1 MFTELL
7 TWIFLN
13 ILSDNPKNV
22 TAEKIRT
29 AFSKLM
35 ENVESVVTSAGTGLY
50 KGNIEPTSNVP
61 GDPNANIFLIATP
74 GTYISFKKQDGS
86 AIVLAENSFGFI
98 FRTNNGFV
106 LNSVIIPQPNMTAVN
121 EAIQR
126 MDDFIRDF
134 TVTTVSEITENT
146 TNPINSD
153 AVLNFVDNDF
163 WNREIKKNVKEVE
176 RTATNGYYNNQGLL
190 IKDTNGVPFLVELN
204 NGDYNK
210 IKVSG
215 VGLYA
220 VGNTT
225 LSSIFTLN
233 SSGIK
238 TELKPYTATPEVMNG
253 VEFEIPNDAVKLFYN
268 AVRKGATTQVTIEP
282 QLFLLSNDY
291 LVRNSKAKQI
301 DEILGPLYDLKTLQE
316 TSVISDNTPSLLGF
330 YNQNKIFTSENSV
343 VRGFIYEI
351 PSNAELVKLKGYGFF
366 SGGEGTLYG
375 VKNDNSI
382 VELEPRFKVNTLID
396 KNFELTGFKEIFGTM
411 MLVNGVVPKV
421 TFLSLDVSE
430 KETANDKKLEQYIKQ
445 IAGENSGVKIGNSL
459 IVGKPNTAIE
469 IDFVTN
475 EILPT
480 AKPTIINGEVSIK
493 IDDVLIKKYATL
505 GVQGTST
512 AIYPKKNWSLAL
524 FNNEA
529 KSSAFEMSIDG
540 LPFHDEFVFKAD
552 WVDATNMRNLL
563 CNRLWEQIIQSRKGF
578 PKREFNEYIYNAS
591 DATFENRFP
600 TRALGHVQGFPC
612 IFKVNGEFYGVGC
625 FNIGKK
631 RQNYNLKKSNKK
643 HIQLEDGSDGQ
654 RNLITWKANDWN
666 VRNPSMTG
674 YVEEGEIPDAI
685 VKASVDRL
693 FAYHGSG
700 QTNMIANFEQYYTKK
715 NIFDKII
722 FSQAIY
728 DLDGV
733 AKNYMLT
740 TWDGLIWHHL
750 PYDMDSVFGLNF
762 NGLNYLP
769 TTKDVFTH
777 YESVGG
783 EEQAAFLSGRN
794 FYRAILTG
802 YKSEI
807 NARYKEL
814 RDNDILSVDN
824 LYKLAMEIHLKW
836 GDENFKKE
844 FEKWTDRPSNTIIKT
859 SISQILK
866 YMEDRFVWLDTYFNY
881 IP

>member
-1 MFTELL
+1 MTVKYP
-7 TWIFLN
+7 TWINKIEGAAQTPEEMNGLVEVLQN
-13 ILSDNPKNV
+13 HAETLSLHDIRILAAASGIY
-22 TAEKIRT
+22 TASLT
-29 AFSKLM
+29 
-35 ENVESVVTSAGTGLY
+35 
-50 KGNIEPTSNVP
+50 PTSEVP
-61 GDPNANIFLIATP
+61 AEVGDKVFLVTIP
-74 GTYISFKKQDGS
+74 GTYTNFGNVI
-86 AIVLAENSFGFI
+86 LPENNFGFI
-98 FRTNNGFV
+98 FKNG
-106 LNSVIIPQPNMTAVN
+106 NSFSIQSVAMPKQDMQPVN
-121 EAIQR
+121 DAIDR
-126 MDDFIRDF
+126 MDEFLLNYEISNIIKQE
-134 TVTTVSEITENT
+134 SE
-146 TNPINSD
+146 NPINSV
-153 AVLNFVDNDF
+153 AFLSFLENEF
-163 WNREIKKNVKEVE
+163 WNYTFYKGSKEIEKQSN
-176 RTATNGYYNNQGLL
+176 NGYFNNSGVLVNDL
-190 IKDTNGVPFLVELN
+190 NGNAFKCEEIGV
-204 NGDYNK
+204 YNK
-210 IKVSG
+210 IKVWG
-215 VGLYA
+215 TGIFA
-220 VGNTT
+220 VGDMS
-225 LSSIFTLN
+225 LSAIFSLN
-233 SSGIK
+233 STGVK
-238 TELKPYTATPEVMNG
+238 TEIKSFTTTAETMDG
-253 VEFEIPNDAVKLFYN
+253 VEFDIPTDAVTIFYN
-268 AVRKGATTQVTIEP
+268 SVRKGATPQITMEP
-282 QLFLLSNDY
+282 KFVLMTSEY
-291 LVRNSKAKQI
+291 LQEDSKAKTI
-301 DEILGPLYDLKTLQE
+301 DEILTPLYNLTE
-316 TSVISDNTPSLLGF
+316 IE
-330 YNQNKIFTSENSV
+330 ENSIISEETPNKQGYYKPDKTFV
-343 VRGFIYEI
+343 NENSTVRGFNYIVPNGASFI
-351 PSNAELVKLKGYGFF
+351 NIKGVGFY
-366 SGGEGTLYG
+366 SGGEGTLYAI
-375 VKNDNSI
+375 KSDDSI
-382 VELEPRFKVNTLID
+382 VELEPKVSNYNTID
-396 KNFELTGFKEIFGTM
+396 KTFSLNGVKEVFGTM
-411 MLVNGVVPKV
+411 VFYGGLTPKV
-421 TFLSLDVSE
+421 LFLRGQSAEVP
-430 KETANDKKLEQYIKQ
+430 TPNNKKLEQYIKQ
-445 IAGENSGVKIGNSL
+445 IAGESSGAKVGDNL

-469 IDFVTN
+469 INFVTT
-475 EILPT
+475 ETLPT
-480 AKPTIINGEVSIK
+480 AKPTVINGEVSIK

>member
-1 MFTELL
+1 MGAPYYDKVDIDKMFDIYRKEMFESLDSVNTEINGKVNTTENLSLKEPGVYRAETSGTIGGITVKEGYYTLL
-7 TWIFLN
+7 
-13 ILSDNPKNV
+13 
-22 TAEKIRT
+22 R
-29 AFSKLM
+29 
-35 ENVESVVTSAGTGLY
+35 
-50 KGNIEPTSNVP
+50 
-61 GDPNANIFLIATP
+61 
-74 GTYISFKKQDGS
+74 KKDDGS
-86 AIVLAENSFGFI
+86 WVLESETKILMQDLTPLNNRITQVETEVNNFI
-98 FRTNNGFV
+98 DN
-106 LNSVIIPQPNMTAVN
+106 
-121 EAIQR
+121 
-126 MDDFIRDF
+126 F
-134 TVTTVSEITENT
+134 TVETSSEITENT
-146 TNPINSD
+146 TTPINSD

-163 WNREIKKNVKEVE
+163 WKRQIVKNIKEVE

-190 IKDTNGVPFLVELN
+190 INDTNGVPFLVELN
-204 NGDYNK
+204 NGDYSK

-215 VGLYA
+215 VGIYE
-220 VGNTT
+220 VGDKT

-233 SSGIK
+233 SSGVK

-268 AVRKGATTQVTIEP
+268 AVRKGANPQITVDP
-282 QLFLLSNDY
+282 QLFLMTSEY
-291 LVRNSKAKQI
+291 LQKDSKAKTI
-301 DEILGPLYDLKTLQE
+301 DEILTPLYNLTEIAENTIISEETPNKQGYYKPDKTFVNE
-316 TSVISDNTPSLLGF
+316 IS
-330 YNQNKIFTSENSV
+330 I
-343 VRGFIYEI
+343 VRGFNYVV
-351 PSNAELVKLKGYGFF
+351 PNNADYINIKGYSFL
-366 SGGEGTLYG
+366 SGGEGTLYAI
-375 VKNDNSI
+375 KSDNSI
-382 VELEPRFKVNTLID
+382 VELEPKAIDYNTID
-396 KNFELTGFKEIFGTM
+396 KTFSLNGIKEVFGTM
-411 MLVNGVVPKV
+411 MFYKGLTPKV
-421 TFLSLDVSE
+421 SFLGDKSIE
-430 KETANDKKLEQYIKQ
+430 IPTPNNKKLEQYIKQ
-445 IAGENSGVKIGNSL
+445 IAGESNGVKVGDNL

-469 IDFVTN
+469 IDFVTS

-654 RNLITWKANDWN
+654 RNLITWKASDWN
-666 VRNPSMTG
+666 VRNPSMSG
-674 YVEEGEIPDAI
+674 YVEEGEIPDAT

-728 DLDGV
+728 DLDGI

-750 PYDMDSVFGLNF
+750 PYDLDSVFGLNY

-802 YKSEI
+802 YKAEI

-814 RDNDILSVDN
+814 RDNGILSVDN

-866 YMEDRFVWLDTYFNY
+866 YMEDRFIWLDTYFNY
-881 IP
+881 TP

>member
-1 MFTELL
+1 MGAPYYDKVDIDKMFDIYRKEMFESLDSVNTEINGKVNTTENLSLKEPGVYRAETSGTIGGITVKEGYYTLL
-7 TWIFLN
+7 
-13 ILSDNPKNV
+13 
-22 TAEKIRT
+22 R
-29 AFSKLM
+29 
-35 ENVESVVTSAGTGLY
+35 
-50 KGNIEPTSNVP
+50 
-61 GDPNANIFLIATP
+61 
-74 GTYISFKKQDGS
+74 KKDDGS
-86 AIVLAENSFGFI
+86 WVLESETKIPMQDLTPLNNRITQVETEVNNFI
-98 FRTNNGFV
+98 DN
-106 LNSVIIPQPNMTAVN
+106 
-121 EAIQR
+121 
-126 MDDFIRDF
+126 F
-134 TVTTVSEITENT
+134 TVETSSEITENT
-146 TNPINSD
+146 TTPINSD
-153 AVLNFVDNDF
+153 AVLDFVDNDF
-163 WNREIKKNVKEVE
+163 WKRQIVKNIKEVE

-190 IKDTNGVPFLVELN
+190 INDTNGVPFLVDLN

-210 IKVSG
+210 IKVWG
-215 VGLYA
+215 TGIFEVGDK
-220 VGNTT
+220 T

-238 TELKPYTATPEVMNG
+238 TELKPYTATPELMEN

-268 AVRKGATTQVTIEP
+268 AVRKGYTAQVTIEP
-282 QLFLLSNDY
+282 QLFLLSDSP
-291 LVRNSKAKQI
+291 LVKDSKAKTI
-301 DEILGPLYDLKTLQE
+301 DEILTPLYNLTEINEFSIISEETPNKQGYYNPNKTFVNE
-316 TSVISDNTPSLLGF
+316 IS
-330 YNQNKIFTSENSV
+330 I
-343 VRGFIYEI
+343 VRGFSYIVPNDADFI
-351 PSNAELVKLKGYGFF
+351 NIKGYGFN
-366 SGGEGTLYG
+366 SGGEGTLYAI
-375 VKNDNSI
+375 KLDNSI
-382 VELEPRFKVNTLID
+382 IELEPRSEANTLID
-396 KNFELTGFKEIFGTM
+396 KTFSLNETKEVFGTM
-411 MLVNGVVPKV
+411 MFYRGLTPKV
-421 TFLSLDVSE
+421 SFLRNKSIE
-430 KETANDKKLEQYIKQ
+430 IPTPNNKKLEQYIKQ
-445 IAGENSGVKIGNSL
+445 IAGENSDVKIGNSL
-459 IVGKPNTAIE
+459 VVGKPNTAIE
-469 IDFVTN
+469 IDFVTT
-475 EILPT
+475 EQLPT
-480 AKPTIINGEVSIK
+480 AKPTVISGEVSIK

-505 GVQGTST
+505 SVQGTST
-512 AIYPKKNWSLAL
+512 SVYPKKNWTLGL

-529 KSSAFEMSIDG
+529 KSSAFEMSIDS

-612 IFKVNGEFYGVGC
+612 IFKVNGEFYGIGC

-654 RNLITWKANDWN
+654 RNLITWKASDWN
-666 VRNPSMTG
+666 VRNPSMSG
-674 YVEEGEIPDAI
+674 YVEEGEIPDAT

-728 DLDGV
+728 DLDGI

-740 TWDGLIWHHL
+740 TWDGLVWYHL
-750 PYDMDSVFGLNF
+750 PYDLDSVFGLNYD
-762 NGLNYLP
+762 GLSYLP

-777 YESVGG
+777 YESIGG
-783 EEQAAFLSGRN
+783 EEQTAFLSGRD
-794 FYRAILTG
+794 FYRAILSG
-802 YKSEI
+802 YQSEI

-814 RDNDILSVDN
+814 RDNGILSVDN

-866 YMEDRFVWLDTYFNY
+866 YMEDRFIWLDTYFNY
-881 IP
+881 TP

>member
-1 MFTELL
+1 MGAPYYDKVDIDKMFDIYRKEMFESLDSVNTEINGKVNTTENLSLKEPGVYRAETSGTIGGITVKEGYYTLL
-7 TWIFLN
+7 
-13 ILSDNPKNV
+13 
-22 TAEKIRT
+22 R
-29 AFSKLM
+29 
-35 ENVESVVTSAGTGLY
+35 
-50 KGNIEPTSNVP
+50 
-61 GDPNANIFLIATP
+61 
-74 GTYISFKKQDGS
+74 KKDDGS
-86 AIVLAENSFGFI
+86 WVLESETKIPMQDLTPLNNRITQVETEVNNFI
-98 FRTNNGFV
+98 DN
-106 LNSVIIPQPNMTAVN
+106 
-121 EAIQR
+121 
-126 MDDFIRDF
+126 F
-134 TVTTVSEITENT
+134 TVETSSEITENT
-146 TNPINSD
+146 TTPINSD

-163 WNREIKKNVKEVE
+163 WKRQIVKNIKEVE

-190 IKDTNGVPFLVELN
+190 INDTNGVPFLVELN
-204 NGDYNK
+204 NGDYSK

-215 VGLYA
+215 VGIYE
-220 VGNTT
+220 VGDKT

-233 SSGIK
+233 SSGVK

-268 AVRKGATTQVTIEP
+268 AVRKGANPQITVDP
-282 QLFLLSNDY
+282 QLFLMTSEY
-291 LVRNSKAKQI
+291 LQKDSKAKTI
-301 DEILGPLYDLKTLQE
+301 DEILTPLYNLTEIAENTIISEETPNKQGYYKPDKTFVNE
-316 TSVISDNTPSLLGF
+316 IS
-330 YNQNKIFTSENSV
+330 I
-343 VRGFIYEI
+343 VRGFNYVV
-351 PSNAELVKLKGYGFF
+351 PNNADYINIKGYSFL
-366 SGGEGTLYG
+366 SGGEGTLYAI
-375 VKNDNSI
+375 KSDNSI
-382 VELEPRFKVNTLID
+382 VELEPKAIDYNTID
-396 KNFELTGFKEIFGTM
+396 KTFSLNGIKEVFGTM
-411 MLVNGVVPKV
+411 MFYKGLTPKV
-421 TFLSLDVSE
+421 SFLGDKSIE
-430 KETANDKKLEQYIKQ
+430 IPTPNNKKLEQYIKQ
-445 IAGENSGVKIGNSL
+445 IAGESNGVKVGDNL

-469 IDFVTN
+469 IDFVTS

-654 RNLITWKANDWN
+654 RNLITWKASDWN
-666 VRNPSMTG
+666 VRNPSMSG
-674 YVEEGEIPDAI
+674 YVEEGEIPDAT

-728 DLDGV
+728 DLDGI

-750 PYDMDSVFGLNF
+750 PYDLDSVFGLNY

-802 YKSEI
+802 YKAEI

-814 RDNDILSVDN
+814 RDNGILSVDN

-866 YMEDRFVWLDTYFNY
+866 YMEDRFIWLDTYFNY
-881 IP
+881 TP